1 MEDHSI
7 PGPSKKV
14 RYGDPDFEETILKWA
29 EEEYCSDFSE
39 EDDGAS
45 DGEAIL
51 SEHDSESEIEVEE
64 NEDNDLSE
72 LDFVNPC
79 DEENSN
85 QNDTISRYY
94 YGKNRF
100 KWSSNPAF
108 VRTTRTLQHNIVLK
122 CPGLKNNIAVASDPL
137 TAWKMLFTEK

>member
-1 MEDHSI
+1 M
-7 PGPSKKV
+7 GRGGK
-14 RYGDPDFEETILKWA
+14 
-29 EEEYCSDFSE
+29 
-39 EDDGAS
+39 
-45 DGEAIL
+45 
-51 SEHDSESEIEVEE
+51 E

-122 CPGLKNNIAVASDPL
+122 CPGLKTVSSGLPILPL
-137 TAWKMLFTEK
+137 LELPELCNTTSY